1 MGIFGRRIV
10 KKDGSETAVDAKTRA
25 EILDEIG
32 TELEETGNE
41 IIVDLTNGIAM
52 DGGFDMDNVKWLPYI
67 KKYLTKINN
76 LANMFGKSMKID
88 IEHTEALEKEVAK
101 MNENFESMNNYLS
114 RIALALE
121 YQKADNACT
130 LVEKTKKEK

>member
-1 MGIFGRRIV
+1 MGIFGKRIV
-10 KKDGSETAVDAKTRA
+10 KKDGSETNVKAQTRA

-41 IIVDLTNGIAM
+41 IVVDLTNGIAM
-52 DGGFDMDNVKWLPYI
+52 NGGFDMDNVKWLPYI
-67 KKYLTKINN
+67 KKYMTKVNN
-76 LANMFGKSMKID
+76 LANMFGKSMKIE
-88 IEHTEALEKEVAK
+88 IERTEALEKEVAK

-121 YQKADNACT
+121 YQKAENACT